1 MMPLKEYRTGDDI
14 LCKRVKGERSL
25 SMYCVKCGSE
35 IVDGRFCGNCGAPVV
50 DVALQP
56 VFEQTQQSFQQQVDY
71 RTQPVYQQQ
80 YQGAGNPSL
89 QNRADPSHASPSFTD
104 RLHDY
109 AGSTLFFIGI
119 LLFAAGGVAS
129 ICVKPDLSS
138 IIFLVLLAIP
148 AIGFFLMYAASKAPK
163 LPERTLSALVL
174 FKVTAILNLVSSC
187 LAVLSILFLSFSF
200 IFNIFYDWAFFEPLS
215 DFLRIIGLLMLPV
228 AVIIAVFSIIYFK
241 FTMDV
246 LGGIKKGIALN
257 TFNPLPRIRVFT
269 VLTCI
274 IVGLMVLLAATGAT
288 SLSMLDGFVNN
299 IFYQLGGTETYSMV
313 SIALSTI
320 FTLVESAGVIICV
333 VVLNRF
339 NKSLAHFR

>member
-1 MMPLKEYRTGDDI
+1 
-14 LCKRVKGERSL
+14 
-25 SMYCVKCGSE
+25 
-35 IVDGRFCGNCGAPVV
+35 
-50 DVALQP
+50 
-56 VFEQTQQSFQQQVDY
+56 
-71 RTQPVYQQQ
+71 
-80 YQGAGNPSL
+80 
-89 QNRADPSHASPSFTD
+89 
-104 RLHDY
+104 
-109 AGSTLFFIGI
+109 
-119 LLFAAGGVAS
+119 
-129 ICVKPDLSS
+129 
-138 IIFLVLLAIP
+138 
-148 AIGFFLMYAASKAPK
+148 
-163 LPERTLSALVL
+163 
-174 FKVTAILNLVSSC
+174 
-187 LAVLSILFLSFSF
+187 VLSILFLSFSF

-215 DFLRIIGLLMLPV
+215 DFLRIIGFFMLPV
-228 AVIIAVFSIIYFK
+228 AVIITVFSIIYFK

-246 LGGIKKGIALN
+246 LGGIKKGITLN

-320 FTLVESAGVIICV
+320 FTLVENAGVIICV